1 MPQKEGLGVQTMAKY
16 DGTLPKVIASHVRSL
31 PLKVLKEGVWE
42 DMRMLNDK
50 TWYVHARLPQTS
62 QPPYVTVRL
71 LHRRALRQA
80 PRRGLPFKKVG
91 VWEDTRMLTFT

>member
-42 DMRMLNDK
+42 D
-50 TWYVHARLPQTS
+50 
-62 QPPYVTVRL
+62 
-71 LHRRALRQA
+71 
-80 PRRGLPFKKVG
+80 
-91 VWEDTRMLTFT
+91 TRMLSRLQVTVPQG